1 MSRDTQ
7 EANPLLSEQLPFPF
21 SAIQASHVEPAIA
34 TLIPEMS
41 RRVDKLSDPETPRTY
56 ENVLL
61 GLDSVTE
68 PLDTAISLVR
78 HLESVVT
85 TPELRAAHNAVQEP
99 VSAFYTS
106 IPLRPELWSS
116 VKAVDASGEA
126 ETLTPVRKR
135 HLEKTVRG
143 FIRSGADLD
152 AAGKERLEQINIEL
166 TRLTTK
172 FTENV
177 LDSTNAFELI
187 ITDEALLAGLPKSA
201 RMAARESARS
211 KDKASAGR
219 DPAPPNERRT
229 SADVGADCESV
240 ALRSSLKDS
249 WRLTLQAPSYTAAM
263 TYLDDRGIRQ
273 TLWQAHNTR
282 AASGELDNRP
292 LVRDI
297 LRLRRE
303 KARLLGYNDFADL
316 VLEER
321 MAHDG
326 KSAQTFV
333 DDLFAKTLAPFERE
347 NRELAEWSKSLGYS
361 SIEPWDVGY
370 LAEKQREALYEFDE
384 EELRPYFPLEQVMAG
399 MFDIFSR
406 LFSIVIVPEPR
417 VHGWDPEVRYFRVED
432 LSSGLHLGGF
442 YTDWYPRE
450 NKRGGAWMDA
460 LLTGNPDA
468 GKPHVGVICG
478 NLTPPVEG
486 KPSLLIH
493 REVET
498 IFHEFGHLLH
508 HLLSRVTVRELAG
521 TSVPWDFVELPSQ
534 IMENWC
540 MEREALNTFAR
551 HFETGKPIPESLFQ
565 KMRRA
570 RNFRSANMQMRQLGF
585 GTVDLKLHR
594 EFDGESA
601 VDPVAFSREILA
613 PFSAAPLPADYAM
626 IASFTHLFSSPVA
639 YGSGYYSYKWAEV
652 LDADAFTRFK
662 KEGVFNTDT
671 GLAYRR
677 TILERGN
684 SDDPAQLYWDF
695 MGRNPDANALLIR
708 LGLSAAA

>member
-1 MSRDTQ
+1 MPQ
-7 EANPLLSEQLPFPF
+7 ETTANPLLTEQLPIPF
-21 SAIQASHVEPAIA
+21 TAIQAAHVEPAIA
-34 TLIPEMS
+34 ALLPEMNARIDVLGS
-41 RRVDKLSDPETPRTY
+41 RQTPSTY
-56 ENVLL
+56 RDVLL
-61 GLDSVTE
+61 ALDSVTE
-68 PLDTAISLVR
+68 PLDSAISLVR

-106 IPLRPELWSS
+106 IPLRSDLWSS
-116 VKAVDASGEA
+116 IKAVEASGEA
-126 ETLTPVRKR
+126 GTLSPVHRR

-143 FIRSGADLD
+143 FVRSGADLNPED
-152 AAGKERLEQINIEL
+152 KRKLEQLNVDL
-166 TRLTTK
+166 TRITTK

-177 LDSTNAFELI
+177 LDSTNAFELL
-187 ITDEALLAGLPKSA
+187 ITDEASLAGLPESA

-211 KDKASAGR
+211 KEKEG
-219 DPAPPNERRT
+219 
-229 SADVGADCESV
+229 
-240 ALRSSLKDS
+240 
-249 WRLTLQAPSYTAAM
+249 WRLTLQSPSYVAVM
-263 TYLDDRGIRQ
+263 TYLDNRDLRR
-273 TLWQAHNTR
+273 TLWHAYNSR
-282 AASGELDNRP
+282 AASGEFDNRS
-292 LVRDI
+292 LVLEI

-303 KARLLGYNDFADL
+303 KALLLGFNDFSDL

-321 MAHDG
+321 MAHSG
-326 KSAQTFV
+326 ASAQAFL
-333 DDLFAKTLAPFERE
+333 DDLYEKTRSSFERE
-347 NRELAEWSKSLGYS
+347 NRELAEWSKTIGYDD
-361 SIEPWDVGY
+361 IQPWDVSY
-370 LAEKQREALYEFDE
+370 LAEKQRQALYDFDE

-406 LFSIVIVPEPR
+406 LFAIRIVSEPDTP
-417 VHGWDPEVRYFRVED
+417 GWDDAVRYFRVED
-432 LSSGLHLGGF
+432 ASSGLLLGGF

-460 LLTGNPDA
+460 LLTGNPDS
-468 GKPHVGVICG
+468 GKPHIGLICG

-486 KPSLLIH
+486 KPSLLTH

-508 HLLSRVTVRELAG
+508 HVLSRVPVRDLAG

-551 HFETGKPIPESLFQ
+551 HFETGEAIPDSLFQ

-570 RNFRSANMQMRQLGF
+570 RNFRSANLQMRQLGF

-594 EFDGESA
+594 EFDAEST
-601 VDPVAFSREILA
+601 VDVMGYSRDIIA
-613 PFSAAPLPADYAM
+613 RFTAAPLPADYGM

-652 LDADAFTRFK
+652 LDADAFTRFQR
-662 KEGVFNTDT
+662 EGVFNTET
-671 GLAYRR
+671 GTAYRQ

-684 SDDPAQLYWDF
+684 SDDPAQLYRDF
-695 MGRNPDANALLIR
+695 MGRDPDANALLVR
-708 LGLSAAA
+708 LGLSNPDLSTTGSSQS